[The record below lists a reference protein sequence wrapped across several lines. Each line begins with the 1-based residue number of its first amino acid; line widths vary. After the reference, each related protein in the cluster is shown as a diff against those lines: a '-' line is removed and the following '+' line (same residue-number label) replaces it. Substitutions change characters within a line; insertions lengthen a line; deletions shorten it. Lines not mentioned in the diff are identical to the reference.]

1 LPNYLFRTKE
11 KRGRLVKSEFQIS
24 QKDEDTEMNESLLMS
39 FEEAARLLGGLHPNT
54 LRQRKAG
61 TENLTHVTGFGRR
74 IMLLREEVNA
84 LIELKISQAHA
95 GERDRRK
102 ILRMVS

>member
-1 LPNYLFRTKE
+1 MFFQEHNK
-11 KRGRLVKSEFQIS
+11 KGRPVKSDFQIN
-24 QKDEDTEMNESLLMS
+24 QKDKDKQMNESLLIS

-61 TENLTHVTGFGRR
+61 TENLTHITGFGRR

-84 LIELKISQAHA
+84 LIDSKIAQAQA
-95 GERDRRK
+95 IERDRQK
-102 ILRMVS
+102 IFRLAS